1 MDTRI
6 YENGSRAEKLWA
18 TLVAM
23 LIGLGV
29 VWVIAG

>member
-6 YENGSRAEKLWA
+6 YETGSRAEKLWA
-18 TLVAM
+18 ALVVL